1 MTCAADLDVSIGGYN
16 GIFLGDSTVYKTYF
30 PEITSTEPN
39 VVEIHAYTGVDWIN
53 YDVSFGIGTS
63 TVPTF
68 KLYPEVY
75 ASFPY
80 SNVFTAGVYE
90 TIGTASYYGV
100 TVDLGSTID
109 RNAIGTY

>member
-1 MTCAADLDVSIGGYN
+1 M
-16 GIFLGDSTVYKTYF
+16 
-30 PEITSTEPN
+30 
-39 VVEIHAYTGVDWIN
+39 
-53 YDVSFGIGTS
+53 
-63 TVPTF
+63 PTF